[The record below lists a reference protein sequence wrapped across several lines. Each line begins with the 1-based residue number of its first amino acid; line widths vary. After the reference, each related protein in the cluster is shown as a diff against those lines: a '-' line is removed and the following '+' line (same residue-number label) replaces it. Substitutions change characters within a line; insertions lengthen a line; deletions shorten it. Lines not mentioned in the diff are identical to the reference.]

1 MNERIQKLIEEAYIQ
16 PPEQV
21 AEHIRYTPP
30 KEFSLEKFAELIIK
44 DMANELFVVYPG
56 GKSGSDVAFQNISMR
71 QWLKEVYGVD
81 I

>member
-1 MNERIQKLIEEAYIQ
+1 MNERIKDLMAQAGTDTSGKWMG
-16 PPEQV
+16 V
-21 AEHIRYTPP
+21 EHAG
-30 KEFSLEKFAELIIK
+30 KFAELIIK

-56 GKSGSDVAFQNISMR
+56 GKCDVEFQNISMR